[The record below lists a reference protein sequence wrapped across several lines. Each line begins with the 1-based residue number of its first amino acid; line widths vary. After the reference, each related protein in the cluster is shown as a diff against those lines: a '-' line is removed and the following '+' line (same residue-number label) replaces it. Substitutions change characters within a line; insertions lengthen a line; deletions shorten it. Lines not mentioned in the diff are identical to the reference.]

1 MIARRRKSGG
11 LPARRRYVL
20 GNEARPSNRATRGK
34 LNLTDSSTFVSSAA
48 GRYATALFE
57 LASESDAL
65 IQTEMDMTALG
76 QALGASDDLRAL
88 ISTPIY
94 SRDEQGAAMASVA
107 EAMGLSA
114 LVRNVVALMA
124 TKRRLFVLD
133 QVIDIFAQLMAEH
146 RGEVTADVTAAR
158 ALSKGQQAGLI
169 KTLKAA
175 IGREVKLNLTVDEK
189 IIGGLVVKVG
199 SKMIDTSIRSKL
211 ASLQNAMR
219 EVG

>member
-1 MIARRRKSGG
+1 MSESIS
-11 LPARRRYVL
+11 L
-20 GNEARPSNRATRGK
+20 
-34 LNLTDSSTFVSSAA
+34 VSSAA

-57 LASESDAL
+57 LASETDAL
-65 IQTEMDMTALG
+65 PQAEQDMEALGTALDT
-76 QALGASDDLRAL
+76 SDDLRTL
-88 ISTPIY
+88 LSTPIY
-94 SRDEQGAAMASVA
+94 TRDEQGRAMASVT

-114 LVRNVVALMA
+114 LVRNLVGLMA
-124 TKRRLFVLD
+124 GKGRLFVLAE
-133 QVIDIFAQLMAEH
+133 VISLFARLMAEH

-158 ALSKGQQAGLI
+158 AMSDAQQAALV

-175 IGREVKLNLTVDEK
+175 IGQDIKLNVAVDEG

-211 ASLQNAMR
+211 ASLQNAMK